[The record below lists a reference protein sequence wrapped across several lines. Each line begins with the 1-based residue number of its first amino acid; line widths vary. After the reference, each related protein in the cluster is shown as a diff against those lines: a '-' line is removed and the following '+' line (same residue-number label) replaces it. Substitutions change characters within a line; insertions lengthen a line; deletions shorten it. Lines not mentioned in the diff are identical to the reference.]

1 MNLCRCDL
9 GEVCFNLP
17 VHLYIYTCKDSI
29 AIVFLYL
36 DQSNSK
42 SVEDNIYIRW
52 AGIFLNRW
60 SPVSVLK

>member
-42 SVEDNIYIRW
+42 SVEDNIYIR
-52 AGIFLNRW
+52 
-60 SPVSVLK
+60 